1 MAAPVLENGVN
12 GTEGELWQKRRLY
25 GTTNVPLREALVGR
39 MRSAFFLGPTPV
51 PSAEARIIRVCMH
64 CQLAPPIEI
73 DPR

>member
-12 GTEGELWQKRRLY
+12 GTEGELWQKRRLD
-25 GTTNVPLREALVGR
+25 GTTKVPLREALVGR
-39 MRSAFFLGPTPV
+39 MRSAFFLGPTLV
-51 PSAEARIIRVCMH
+51 PSAEACMH